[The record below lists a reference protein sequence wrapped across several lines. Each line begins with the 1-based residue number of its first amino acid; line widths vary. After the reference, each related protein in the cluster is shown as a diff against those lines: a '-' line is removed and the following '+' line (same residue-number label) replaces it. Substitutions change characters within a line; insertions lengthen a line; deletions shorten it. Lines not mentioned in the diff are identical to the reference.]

1 MRRIVENIVIWL
13 SILVLALFIAI
24 AFMVTLGHA
33 SPAKERP
40 NSLGAP
46 QFFDNPYT
54 YLFGLPIE
62 GKYVD
67 GNLNLRVQ
75 PYATAE
81 LFDESVLFCGDV
93 AVAFE
98 GRKGPLV
105 ITYRTQAGHMVQGI
119 GCHELVSVF
128 EVKP

>member
-1 MRRIVENIVIWL
+1 MREL
-13 SILVLALFIAI
+13 KLVAGIIALALVFLFVAALLI
-24 AFMVTLGHA
+24 VTGSA
-33 SPAKERP
+33 STAKVRS

-105 ITYRTQAGHMVQGI
+105 ITYRTQAGRMVQGI

>member
-1 MRRIVENIVIWL
+1 VRKMVAGIAC
-13 SILVLALFIAI
+13 LVLAVVLIVAG
-24 AFMVTLGHA
+24 LA

-81 LFDESVLFCGDV
+81 LFDVSVLFCGDV

-105 ITYRTQAGHMVQGI
+105 ITYRTQAGRMVQGI